1 MLKLELL
8 LDPLTSGQKAAIAS
22 YPVVTGSGATMRLIL
37 PLLLGWLTVSQ
48 DDPPAIE
55 RFNDGTAFLPAT
67 GPRPL
72 TWEVTLEASHGIWT
86 AAVLEML
93 WGALRTKTFD
103 GEPATTRLWDYTRP
117 TATEDYTEFPVAVT
131 SFSPP
136 QDAVMGTATTR
147 YINGGSLTLLEV
159 V

>member
-1 MLKLELL
+1 MLKLDLL
-8 LDPLTSGQKAAIAS
+8 LDPLTSGQKSAIAS

-37 PLLLGWLTVSQ
+37 PLLLGWLSVSQ
-48 DDPPAIE
+48 EDPPEIE
-55 RFNDGTAFLPAT
+55 RYNDGTAFLAAT

-86 AAVLEML
+86 ATVLEML
-93 WGALRTKTFD
+93 WGALRTKTFEGD
-103 GEPATTRLWDYTRP
+103 PATTRLWDYTRP
-117 TATEDYTEFPVAVT
+117 SATEDYTEWTVAMT
-131 SFSPP
+131 AFSPP
-136 QDAVMGTATTR
+136 QDAMLGDTTR